1 LIGKTIGHYKI
12 LSQLGSG
19 GMGVVYEAEDT
30 TLGRRVALKF
40 LPDQY
45 SQNPASLDRFLR
57 EARSASALNHPN
69 ICTIY
74 AAEQYDNTWMIAMEL
89 LEGFTL
95 AQLIADRNLTTDRIL
110 DIGIQ
115 VSDALDVANTH
126 GIVHRDI
133 KPANIFVTKKGT
145 VKVLDFGLAKLAA
158 DRHAVA
164 HTIGATSAEPAS
176 YLTSPGMAVGT
187 AAYMSPEQARGEDLD
202 GRSDLFSFGAVLY
215 EMATGKVPFEGS
227 TSAVI
232 FAGILEREPIHPQE
246 ISPQIPAKLAEIIC
260 KSLEKDRDLRYQT
273 AAELRGD
280 FKRLRRD
287 TNGRPGASTSQSSA
301 MTAAYPHANSQFGTT
316 SNGAAA
322 ATQRQISTAPAA
334 PSSAS
339 VLIAEAK
346 RHKTGVTV
354 ALIVLLAVI
363 TAGSWAIW
371 SQLHRPALRKSSQ
384 QMSIV
389 RLTKSGKIEGSA
401 NISPDGKYVVYQMK
415 ENGQSS
421 LWLRQIVTSSS
432 VKLLPD
438 SNVGYGATTF
448 SPDGNFVYYIWA
460 PQSEPNNAL
469 YVVPTLGGTPRKILS
484 NIAGPISFSPDGS
497 QFAFIRELPKEGLST
512 IVIANTADGTIA
524 RTLSSSKIFERW
536 FGGNGVAWSADGKL
550 IATPLLTI
558 DKDGYREG
566 IATIDMDGK
575 LTELVPKIAGQMGRI
590 AWLSD
595 GTGLVFTATM
605 QIGDR
610 NRQIFQVSYPGG
622 EISRITND
630 LNGYGTISFGVTA
643 DNSTLVTVQNS
654 ITSNLWL
661 SDANGANGKQLTH
674 DSIAGTQG
682 LQASGTK
689 IVFTSDASGSAG
701 VWIMDQNGGPPSQ
714 VSPQKDLANSPSIS
728 PDQNH
733 VVYMGLHDNKPNIW
747 TSAAD
752 GGNPRQLTFGNTD
765 LSPAFGDNQTVY
777 FTHLEGGRIYLYR
790 IPLSGGTP
798 AKVSPLQ
805 VQGAQTSFKGDRL
818 LVSYY
823 DEAESKWRF
832 GIMTAADGKVLNT
845 FQIPDSASNP
855 SWMYDDSAISYL
867 NTLNGV
873 TNVWKMELNGE
884 HPMQLTHYTDG
895 LIFNYAWL
903 QDGKLALSRG
913 DNHSDAILIRNFR

>member
-1 LIGKTIGHYKI
+1 MIGKTIGHYKI

-30 TLGRRVALKF
+30 TLGRHVALKF

-57 EARSASALNHPN
+57 EARSASALNHPS

-74 AAEQYDNTWMIAMEL
+74 AAEQYDNTWMIAMEM
-89 LEGFTL
+89 LEGSTL
-95 AQLIADRNLTTDRIL
+95 AQLIADRTLTTDRII

-115 VSDALDVANTH
+115 VSDALDVAHAH

-133 KPANIFVTKKGT
+133 KPANIFVTKKGI
-145 VKVLDFGLAKLAA
+145 VKVLDFGLAKLAV

-164 HTIGATSAEPAS
+164 QTIGATAGDPAS

-232 FAGILEREPIHPQE
+232 FAGILEREPLHPQE
-246 ISPQIPAKLAEIIC
+246 ISPQIPSKFAEIIC

-287 TNGRPGASTSQSSA
+287 TAGRVGVASSPSSSA
-301 MTAAYPHANSQFGTT
+301 TAAYPHVDAHSGFTSQST
-316 SNGAAA
+316 AAA
-322 ATQRQISTAPAA
+322 QRQPVAAPAA

-339 VLIAEAK
+339 VLIGEAK
-346 RHKTGVTV
+346 RHKTGVTLALLFLVIVV
-354 ALIVLLAVI
+354 A
-363 TAGSWAIW
+363 AGGWALW
-371 SQLHRPALRKSSQ
+371 SQLHHPTVRKSGQ
-384 QMSIV
+384 QMSIT
-389 RLTKSGKIEGSA
+389 RLTNSGKIEGSA
-401 NISPDGKYVVYQMK
+401 NISPDGKYVVYEMTD
-415 ENGQSS
+415 NGKSS

-484 NIAGPISFSPDGS
+484 NIAGPITFSPDGS

-512 IVIANTADGTIA
+512 IVIANAAEGTIA
-524 RTLSSSKIFERW
+524 RTLISSKIFERW
-536 FGGNGVAWSADGKL
+536 FGSNGVSWSADGKL

-558 DKDGYREG
+558 DKNGYREG
-566 IATIDMDGK
+566 IATIDMEGK
-575 LTELVPKIAGQMGRI
+575 LTELVPKIPGQVGRI

-595 GTGLVFTATM
+595 GTGLVYTATL

-630 LNGYGTISFGVTA
+630 LNGYGTVSFGVTA
-643 DNSTLVTVQNS
+643 DNSTIVTIQNS
-654 ITSNLWL
+654 INANLWV
-661 SDANGANGKQLTH
+661 SEANGNSGKQLTH

-682 LQASGTK
+682 VQSEGNK
-689 IVFTSDASGSAG
+689 IVYTSDASGTPA
-701 VWIMDQNGGPPSQ
+701 VWIADQNGGTPSQ

-728 PDQNH
+728 PDQKH
-733 VVYMGLHDNKPNIW
+733 VVYMGLHENKPNIW
-747 TSAAD
+747 LSDAD
-752 GGNPRQLTFGNTD
+752 GGNARQLTFGNTD
-765 LSPAFGDNQTVY
+765 LNPVFGDNQTVY

-790 IPLSGGTP
+790 VPTAGGTP
-798 AKVSPLQ
+798 TKVSPLQ
-805 VQGAQTSFKGDRL
+805 VQGATSSFKGDRL
-818 LVSYY
+818 IVSYY
-823 DEAESKWRF
+823 DDAESKWRF
-832 GIMTAADGKVLNT
+832 GIMSPSDGKVLSS
-845 FQIPDSASNP
+845 FQVPDSAGNP
-855 SWMYDDSAISYL
+855 AWTYDDSAISYL

-873 TNVWKMELNGE
+873 TNVWKMDLNGE
-884 HPMQLTHYTDG
+884 HPVQLTHYADG